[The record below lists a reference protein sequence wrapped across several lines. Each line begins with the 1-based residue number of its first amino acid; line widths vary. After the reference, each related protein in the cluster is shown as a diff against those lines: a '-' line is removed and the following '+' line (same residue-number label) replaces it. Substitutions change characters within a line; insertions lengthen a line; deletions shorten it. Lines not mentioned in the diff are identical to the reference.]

1 MNNFID
7 NVYLINMDKDIDRL
21 EKVTKECN
29 KVDIK
34 FQRFSGVNPKILP
47 EEEKNKYITKFCQKY
62 CTNGMIGCGI
72 SHLKIYEDVINNN
85 YNNVLI
91 LEDDVYFEDDFHYI
105 LKNALEELPNDYDI
119 LYIGY
124 FGLSNKDTYYDHNYL
139 FKIFSNKKTETNNF
153 KNICCPEFSLGMH
166 AMIISNKG
174 CQKLLQTINKINW
187 HIDWQISLNN
197 KDLNIYATN
206 KRIVHQLWEE
216 SCNSNMTSFPKYPN
230 TLLKNIYDNNRVPYS
245 YYFNV
250 SLIKI
255 DNIIFKIWHIIIF
268 ILGLLNIKYLNLF
281 IIIYFIID
289 FDFDSFLIFLFGIL
303 LNILFNYKLF
313 IR

>member
-1 MNNFID
+1 MNSFID
-7 NVYLINMDKDIDRL
+7 NVYVINMDKDTNRL
-21 EKVTKECN
+21 DKVTKECTKFN
-29 KVDIK
+29 IK
-34 FQRFSGVNPKILP
+34 FQRFPGVDPKTLSKK
-47 EEEKNKYITKFCQKY
+47 EKKKYITKFCQKY
-62 CTNGMIGCGI
+62 CTNGMIGCGL
-72 SHLKIYEDVINNN
+72 SHIKIYEDVINNN

-91 LEDDVYFEDDFHYI
+91 LEDDIYFKDNFHSI
-105 LKNALEELPNDYDI
+105 LNNALDELPNDYDV

-124 FGLSNKDTYYDHNYL
+124 FGLSSEHTYYDHNYL
-139 FKIFSNKKTETNNF
+139 LKILSNKKTE
-153 KNICCPEFSLGMH
+153 KNIFNTIYCPEFPLGTH

-174 CQKLLQTINKINW
+174 CQKLLQIMNKMYW
-187 HIDWQISLNN
+187 HIDWQISFNN

-206 KRIVHQLWEE
+206 KRIVHQLWAE

-230 TLLKNIYDNNRVPYS
+230 TLLNNIHDNNRVPYS

-250 SLIKI
+250 SLMRI
-255 DNIIFKIWHIIIF
+255 DSIIFKLWHIIIF

-303 LNILFNYKLF
+303 LNILFNYKFF

>member
-1 MNNFID
+1 MNSFID

-21 EKVTKECN
+21 DKMTKECDKFN
-29 KVDIK
+29 IK
-34 FQRFSGVNPKILP
+34 FERFSGVNPKILP

-62 CTNGMIGCGI
+62 CTNGIIGCGI

-91 LEDDVYFEDDFHYI
+91 LEDDVYFEDDFHSI
-105 LKNALEELPNDYDI
+105 LNNALEELPNDYDI

-124 FGLSNKDTYYDHNYL
+124 FGLSSKDTYYDHNYF
-139 FKIFSNKKTETNNF
+139 FKIFSNKKTEKNIF
-153 KNICCPEFSLGMH
+153 KNLFCPEFPLGTH

-174 CQKLLQTINKINW
+174 CKKILQYMNKIYW
-187 HIDWQISLNN
+187 HIDWQISFNN
-197 KDLNIYATN
+197 KDFNTYATN
-206 KRIVHQLWEE
+206 KKIVYQLWEE
-216 SCNSNMTSFPKYPN
+216 SYNSNMLSFPKYPN
-230 TLLKNIYDNNRVPYS
+230 TLLNNIYDSNKVPYS

-250 SLIKI
+250 SIIKI
-255 DNIIFKIWHIIIF
+255 FDVTIKLWHIIFF
-268 ILGLLNIKYLNLF
+268 ILGLLNIKYLNLI

-303 LNILFNYKLF
+303 LNIIFNYKLF